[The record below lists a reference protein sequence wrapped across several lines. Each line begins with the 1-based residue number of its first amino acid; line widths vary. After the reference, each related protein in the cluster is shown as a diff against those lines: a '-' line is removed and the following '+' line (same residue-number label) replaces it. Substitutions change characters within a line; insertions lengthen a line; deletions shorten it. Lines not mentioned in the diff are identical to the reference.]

1 MAISTYTEYNS
12 RMQKLTP
19 IPISKA
25 GVIAGADGAIFAST
39 WILLPNAGATPS
51 TAVAPDNTTTGAINR
66 ETIIGASSY
75 SHVVAR
81 TSVNVSSSVLTPIL
95 CDRLSHQ
102 GGLSGIVTTA
112 QTTNLPTA
120 ALTRSTSGVG
130 VMAAVQIYTAIGTTQ
145 TTATV
150 SYTNQAGT
158 SGRTSQPFLIG
169 GTGYRE
175 AGKMIPIM
183 PQNGDTGFR
192 SIESI
197 TLLASTLTAGNF
209 GLVLFKPIHYN
220 HPVAGGL
227 EQYGTNTFNNLVG
240 SGIQFENVP
249 TGACLFLIS
258 MASATANIT
267 GSYEFMEIS

>member
-1 MAISTYTEYNS
+1 
-12 RMQKLTP
+12 
-19 IPISKA
+19 
-25 GVIAGADGAIFAST
+25 
-39 WILLPNAGATPS
+39 
-51 TAVAPDNTTTGAINR
+51 VAPANTTTGAINR
-66 ETIIGASSY
+66 ETIVGASGY

-81 TSVNVSSSVLTPIL
+81 TSLNASASVLTPIL
-95 CDRLSHQ
+95 ADMLSHQ
-102 GGLSGIVTTA
+102 GGLSGILPTP

-130 VMAAVQIYTAIGTTQ
+130 VMAAVEIYTAIGTTQ

-183 PQNGDTGFR
+183 PQDGDTGFR

-209 GLVLFKPIHYN
+209 GITLFKPIHYN
-220 HPVAGGL
+220 HPVAAGL

-240 SGIQFENVP
+240 GGMQFEVVP
-249 TGACLFLIS
+249 TNACLFQ
-258 MASATANIT
+258 MALTSASGNLSGT
-267 GSYEFMEIS
+267 YEFMEIS

>member
-1 MAISTYTEYNS
+1 VPVI
-12 RMQKLTP
+12 
-19 IPISKA
+19 KA
-25 GVIAGADGAIFAST
+25 GFATGANSSLYASS
-39 WILLPNAGATPS
+39 WILLPNGGATPT

-66 ETIIGASSY
+66 ETIVGASGY

-81 TSVNVSSSVLTPIL
+81 TSFNASGSVLNPIL
-95 CDRLSHQ
+95 AERLSHQ
-102 GGLSGIVTTA
+102 GGLSGTVTTA

-130 VMAAVQIYTAIGTTQ
+130 VMAAVEIYTTIGTTQ

-192 SIESI
+192 SIESL
-197 TLLASTLTAGNF
+197 TLLASTLTAGYF
-209 GLVLFKPIHYN
+209 GITLFKPIHFN
-220 HPVAGGL
+220 HPVAAGL

-240 SGIQFENVP
+240 GGMQFEVVP
-249 TGACLFLIS
+249 TNACLFQMSIAGAAGNLS
-258 MASATANIT
+258 
-267 GSYEFMEIS
+267 GSYQFMEIS